1 MNPAL
6 KELPDDIDALKAMV
20 VAMAEKAARAEAL
33 ETDVSSLTAANAD
46 LAALNAAADERIA
59 RLTSIIKM
67 FERARYGKSSEKRK
81 IESFDDDQYALVFEE
96 VETGLSAI
104 RSELEKARGTKPASR
119 PARPRKGFAP
129 HLERIEVVIEP
140 EDRPDMEGVERVRI
154 GEDVSERLDVTPAQF
169 RVIVTRRPKYA
180 YRSADHQGEGGEIIQ
195 APAPN
200 RIIEGGIPTEALLAQ
215 VAVSKY
221 ADGLPL
227 YRQEAIYAR
236 SGVELDRSLLAQWM
250 GKVGFELEPLAH
262 YLLSRIKQGERIFA
276 DETTLPTL
284 VPGSGKAK
292 TAYLWAYA
300 RDDSPFGG
308 TAPPMVAY
316 RFEDSRSGA
325 CPEKHLDGYRGIL
338 QVDGYA
344 AYNRLAK
351 TDRAN
356 DGVLLAGCW
365 SHVRR
370 KFYELHAA
378 GSSTIATRTIEIMSR
393 LWAIENDARGQDQ
406 ISRREARQQSAP
418 IVAELFDLWEA
429 TLPRIPRKSKL
440 AEAIRYA
447 IARRPSLERFLV
459 DGRIELD
466 SNIVE
471 RAIRPQTITRKNS
484 LFAGSDGGGRTWA
497 TIASLLTTAKM
508 NSIDPHAWLTQ
519 TLERIANGWPNSE
532 IDALMPWNYAG

>member
-33 ETDVSSLTAANAD
+33 EADVSSLTAANAD

-81 IESFDDDQYALVFEE
+81 LEGLDDEQYALVFEE

-104 RSELEKARGTKPASR
+104 RSELAKARGRKSASR
-119 PARPRKGFAP
+119 SSRPRKGFAP
-129 HLERIEVVIEP
+129 HLERVEVVIEP
-140 EDRPDMEGVERVRI
+140 EEQAGMEGVAKVRI

-180 YRSADHQGEGGEIIQ
+180 YKPTGQQAEGSEVIQ

-200 RIIEGGIPTEALLAQ
+200 RIIEGGIPTEALLAH

-227 YRQEAIYAR
+227 YRQAAIYAR
-236 SGVELDRSLLAQWM
+236 SGVELDRSILAQWM

-284 VPGSGKAK
+284 APGSGQTK
-292 TAYLWAYA
+292 TAYLWTYA

-316 RFEDSRSGA
+316 LFEDSRSGA
-325 CPEKHLDGYRGIL
+325 CPERHLDGYRGIL

-351 TDRAN
+351 ADRAN

-378 GSSTIATRTIEIMSR
+378 GSSQIASRTVEIMSR
-393 LWAIENDARGQDQ
+393 LWAIEDGARGQDQ
-406 ISRREARQQSAP
+406 TCRLKARQQSAP
-418 IVAELFDLWEA
+418 IVAELFEMWEA
-429 TLPRIPRKSKL
+429 TLPRIPRKSTL

-447 IARRPSLERFLV
+447 IARRSSLERFLA

-508 NSIDPHAWLTQ
+508 NGVDPHAWLTQ
-519 TLERIANGWPNSE
+519 TLERIAKGWPNSE
-532 IDALMPWNYAG
+532 IGALMPWNFAG

>member
-1 MNPAL
+1 MSPAL

-20 VAMAEKAARAEAL
+20 VAMAERSARVEAL
-33 ETDVSSLTAANAD
+33 EADVSTLTAANGD

-81 IESFDDDQYALVFEE
+81 LDGLDDEQYALVFEE

-104 RSELEKARGTKPASR
+104 RSELANARGPKPCSR
-119 PARPRKGFAP
+119 PSRPRKGFAP
-129 HLERIEVVIEP
+129 HLERVEVVIEP
-140 EDRPDMEGVERVRI
+140 EEQADMEGVAKVRI

-180 YRSADHQGEGGEIIQ
+180 YRSTGRQAEDSEVIQ

-200 RIIEGGIPTEALLAQ
+200 RIIEGGIPTEALLAH

-262 YLLSRIKQGERIFA
+262 YLLSRIKQGGRIFA

-284 VPGSGKAK
+284 APGSGKTK
-292 TAYLWAYA
+292 TAYLWTYA

-316 RFEDSRSGA
+316 LFEDSRSGA

-351 TDRAN
+351 ADRAN

-370 KFYELHAA
+370 KFYELHAS
-378 GSSTIATRTIEIMSR
+378 GSSQIASRTVEIMSR
-393 LWAIENDARGQDQ
+393 LWAIEDGARGQDQ
-406 ISRREARQQSAP
+406 TARLEARRQSAP

-429 TLPRIPRKSKL
+429 ALPRIPRKSTL

-447 IARRPSLERFLV
+447 VARRASLERFLA

-484 LFAGSDGGGRTWA
+484 LFAGSDGGGRSWA
-497 TIASLLTTAKM
+497 TIASLLTTAKL
-508 NSIDPHAWLTQ
+508 NGVDPHAWLAQ
-519 TLERIANGWPNSE
+519 TLERIAQGWPNSE
-532 IDALMPWNYAG
+532 IDALMPWNFAD